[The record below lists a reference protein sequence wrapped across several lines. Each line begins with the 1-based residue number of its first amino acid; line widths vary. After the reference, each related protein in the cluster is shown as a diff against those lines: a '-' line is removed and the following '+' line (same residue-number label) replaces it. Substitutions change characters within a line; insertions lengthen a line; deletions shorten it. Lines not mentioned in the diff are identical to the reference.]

1 MAGPPGV
8 RRINAC
14 VKFGGGFPLLS
25 QLLRRAF
32 ASIGVF
38 FRSIRALLIGA
49 VKRVKAGFHRITD
62 LSREAAGAAASFGQE
77 ASAAADMPSKRESYI
92 ETRGLFISKSFLI
105 ALGVALAVLA
115 LLFYFVGW
123 PFILSHFLTARFYQ
137 GDSRVPDW
145 SGKVIVYYDEDRKIP
160 MYSGTLNEGILQGR
174 GKEYDENGLI
184 AYEGGFT
191 DGVRDGAGAA
201 FEAGALIYEG
211 QFSNGLYEGAGKL
224 YDGGELVYSG
234 YFANGLADGLG
245 TAYVHGVKSY
255 EGGFS
260 DGMYDGDGIAYYED
274 GTPRYKG
281 SFSKGLYDG
290 DGTEYNAD
298 GGVTYRGS
306 FEAGLYNGDGTVY
319 LPGGDSIRSKF
330 TKGAGDGVIEWYKSG
345 RVWYSGGAADL
356 TPDGFGTIYASNGK
370 VIYAGEMDMGT
381 LDGGWLLGLTVEEL
395 RTAFGEA
402 SVTETG
408 RDSGGFLIG
417 NNDLALTVLC
427 AYRDGDNDVRV
438 HRIWLLPEAGSDGA
452 SLLPWAGRAQAEAWA
467 VMDRDPAPRMRRTQG
482 AAYLPTGGIG
492 GDWYQSVVDYEG
504 YSMALAY
511 RLPEAAPFEIIW
523 AQPGGLDI
531 TETETADPSTAQA
544 RERMDS
550 LLEALDETGGSGG
563 GAGAAAGSGD
573 VERLLEL
580 MSHREDACDLIDA
593 LTDYYVYGQAMQALE
608 ANRPLLE
615 QNLAERQTLLDRGQS
630 SQSAV
635 DSARDRVNALDLRV
649 ATCRTAREKARLIG
663 ENLTGEE
670 LESADLAEV
679 LLIFDPS
686 ALDFQALYD
695 AAVEYARSVAAGR
708 YEADE
713 REIEI
718 NIKTLILDLNLAYEN
733 LLAGRRALEA
743 SRANLEAA
751 EAGYTV
757 GIIDMPALNDSL
769 CALNEQ
775 IAALTQTMGDFTRL
789 ANRLND
795 ASGGWLAR
803 DQGWLEAA
811 FAVIFEGEILRGETQ
826 AEAER
831 RQAAEDGEPGDGPA
845 GPGGGTAMPEFSDDP
860 GHPDNDTADPD

>member
-1 MAGPPGV
+1 MC
-8 RRINAC
+8 RINAS

-25 QLLRRAF
+25 RLLRRVF

-38 FRSIRALLIGA
+38 FRTIRALLTGA
-49 VKRVKAGFHRITD
+49 VKRIRAGFHRIRD
-62 LSREAAGAAASFGQE
+62 LSREAAGAVASSGQE
-77 ASAAADMPSKRESYI
+77 AADMPSKRESYI

-105 ALGVALAVLA
+105 MLGVVLVVLA

-145 SGKVIVYYDEDRKIP
+145 TGKVIVYYDEDKKIP
-160 MYSGTLNEGILQGR
+160 MYSGTLDEGVLQGR
-174 GKEYDENGLI
+174 GKEYDENGLV

-191 DGVRDGAGAA
+191 DGARDGAGAA
-201 FEAGALIYEG
+201 YEAGALIYEG

-234 YFANGLADGLG
+234 YFAGGLPDGLG
-245 TAYVHGVKSY
+245 TAYVHGAKSY

-290 DGTEYNAD
+290 DGAAYNAD
-298 GGVTYRGS
+298 GGVMYRGS

-330 TKGAGDGVIEWYKSG
+330 TKGVGDGVIEWYKSG
-345 RVWYSGGAADL
+345 RLWYSGGAADL

-402 SVTETG
+402 SVRETS

-452 SLLPWAGRAQAEAWA
+452 SLLPWADRVQAEAWA
-467 VMDRDPAPRMRRTQG
+467 VMDRDPAPQMRRTQG
-482 AAYLPTGGIG
+482 TAYLPTGGIG
-492 GDWYQSVVDYEG
+492 GNWYQSVVDYEG
-504 YSMALAY
+504 YSMALVH
-511 RLPEAAPFEIIW
+511 RLLEAAPFEIIW

-531 TETETADPSTAQA
+531 TESETVGPSTAQA
-544 RERMDS
+544 RERMDR
-550 LLEALDETGGSGG
+550 LLEALDGVGGSGG
-563 GAGAAAGSGD
+563 GD

-580 MSHREDACDLIDA
+580 MSIREDAYDLIDA
-593 LTDYYVYGQAMQALE
+593 LTDYYVCGQAVQALE

-615 QNLAERQTLLDRGQS
+615 QNLWEQQMLLDRGQS
-630 SQSAV
+630 NQSAV
-635 DSARDRVNALDLRV
+635 DSAQDRVNALDLQV
-649 ATCRTAREKARLIG
+649 AAYRTAREKARLIG
-663 ENLTGEE
+663 ESLTGEE
-670 LESADLAEV
+670 LESADLAGV
-679 LLIFDPS
+679 LLVFDPA
-686 ALDFQALYD
+686 ALDFQALYE
-695 AAVEYARSVAAGR
+695 ASVEYARSVAAGR

-713 REIEI
+713 RKLEID
-718 NIKTLILDLNLAYEN
+718 IKTLILDLNLAYEN

-743 SRANLEAA
+743 SRASLEAV
-751 EAGYTV
+751 EAGYAV
-757 GIIDMPALNDSL
+757 GVIDMPALYDSL

-795 ASGGWLAR
+795 ASGGWLAQ
-803 DQGWLEAA
+803 DQGWLAA
-811 FAVIFEGEILRGETQ
+811 PFAVIFESEILRGEMQ

-831 RQAAEDGEPGDGPA
+831 RQAAEAGEPGDEPA
-845 GPGGGTAMPEFSDDP
+845 DP
-860 GHPDNDTADPD
+860 GHSDNDTTDPD